1 MALIDMSKSTII
13 KKISYSVF
21 ANVISFTRIHLYGY
35 HCPEVPILGRL
46 WTLAIVLFYYS
57 YIGFFHF
64 GWEDGIYLRYAGNSF
79 ETLDSKLF
87 AGQLYGIIVLQLLVS
102 AVVLTGSMWVINDPI
117 KQRVLWCIVF
127 IIPFVNF
134 NNACNQIM
142 QFTDCIKRYATLVLL
157 ERTLLLSAIVLCF
170 AAGFRT
176 FSHLY
181 FAKVFS
187 IVSVSLVGAY
197 WCKSLLKL
205 HFIL

>member
-1 MALIDMSKSTII
+1 MSKSTII

-21 ANVISFTRIHLYGY
+21 ANVISLLVSIFMVIIVPKFLSLEDYG
-35 HCPEVPILGRL
+35 L
-46 WTLAIVLFYYS
+46 WQLFLFYYS

-176 FSHLY
+176 FFS
-181 FAKVFS
+181 FIFCKGVFHCFS
-187 IVSVSLVGAY
+187 LSGWSVLV
-197 WCKSLLKL
+197 
-205 HFIL
+205 

>member
-21 ANVISFTRIHLYGY
+21 ANVISLLVSIFMVIIVPKFLSLEDYG
-35 HCPEVPILGRL
+35 L
-46 WTLAIVLFYYS
+46 WQLFLFYYS

-176 FSHLY
+176 FSHLDFDWMGY
-181 FAKVFS
+181 YHVRENFFDAKCF
-187 IVSVSLVGAY
+187 
-197 WCKSLLKL
+197 
-205 HFIL
+205 